1 MMVLQMPLVTVMVM
15 IRMAVTRMSLRQ
27 GVGRNLER
35 VGHARRE
42 SFVFSLLFFGRT
54 RKYDAKV

>member
-15 IRMAVTRMSLRQ
+15 IRMAVTRSLRQ